1 MLGVQPFRLSHHG
14 SHVFVGIFL
23 TLIIRVDVKIDYFK
37 NEPSGLY
44 ANPGFLLEN
53 PPLYH

>member
-1 MLGVQPFRLSHHG
+1 MLGVQRFSIKPPWITRVLR
-14 SHVFVGIFL
+14 IFL
-23 TLIIRVDVKIDYFK
+23 TLIISVDVKIDYFE

-44 ANPGFLLEN
+44 ANPGFLLES